1 VTKSKFSSPRLKLT
15 IEESAWDTA
24 KGSDSGGCLIAD
36 AIRAVYP
43 VELRKDDIDVNVA
56 TIEIRDRAAGV
67 KYTYLTPG
75 EAQHL
80 LLAFDQ
86 EWPQPFHQFTVGRAV
101 KITPI
106 RKGGAPQLEGRKAA
120 RIARVAELD
129 AKEAAGEPLTPIEK
143 NVRSRMRNTIANPP
157 PDRATTEGRAEVE
170 EVNGTPVV
178 YGGRALLKLPG
189 EDTRANFTG
198 PRTNFNLLGGRRRI
212 YGAKIA
218 DPGTAFNAAVERR
231 AQEIVRAKAEA

>member
-15 IEESAWDTA
+15 IEESAWETA

-43 VELRKDDIDVNVA
+43 VELRKDDVDVNVA
-56 TIEIRDRAAGV
+56 TIEIRDRVAGV

-86 EWPQPFHQFTVGRAV
+86 EWPQPFQQFTVGRAV

-106 RKGGAPQLEGRKAA
+106 RKGGAPQLAA
-120 RIARVAELD
+120 RQAERLARVADLD
-129 AKEAAGEPLTPIEK
+129 AKEAAGTPLTRGETIA
-143 NVRSRMRNTIANPP
+143 RTRMRNTIANPP
-157 PDRATTEGRAEVE
+157 PDRVTTEGPPEIE

-178 YGGRALLKLPG
+178 YGGPALKKLPT
-189 EDTRANFTG
+189 DPQN

-218 DPGTAFNAAVERR
+218 DPGAAFRVAVEKR
-231 AQEIVRAKAEA
+231 AQEIANAKAEA